1 MAHHEPS
8 VRLSRITL
16 AAGGSRS
23 QTNRLGGREGRGL
36 RFRGR
41 SGGRGAAVRY
51 CRRQMAASL
60 KLVEWRILFDMLL
73 REGFA
78 QSQSASLKFA
88 YYARHRGSLCAFWL
102 CCLINH
108 NDGRPRS
115 GVGAYSCCQPIHT
128 QPRLLEH
135 KASRTC

>member
-1 MAHHEPS
+1 VAHHEPS

-60 KLVEWRILFDMLL
+60 KLVEWRFYLTCCYEKALL
-73 REGFA
+73 SHKAHLSSLRTTRA
-78 QSQSASLKFA
+78 TAAPSA
-88 YYARHRGSLCAFWL
+88 
-102 CCLINH
+102 
-108 NDGRPRS
+108 RS
-115 GVGAYSCCQPIHT
+115 GCVA
-128 QPRLLEH
+128 
-135 KASRTC
+135 